1 VEINSKRTWTFSA
14 WFHHLL
20 LPLSPPSPILEPPR
34 FNTGI
39 ELERLVRLLMRSP
52 PRRTH
57 TFPFTESDRFLLT
70 ERSFCADTR
79 AGMAHAHWL
88 MTWFNVNGTR
98 RVSPPFPSL
107 EIPKHVQA
115 GKTAKFCLKKS

>member
-1 VEINSKRTWTFSA
+1 
-14 WFHHLL
+14 
-20 LPLSPPSPILEPPR
+20 
-34 FNTGI
+34 
-39 ELERLVRLLMRSP
+39 M
-52 PRRTH
+52 
-57 TFPFTESDRFLLT
+57 

-98 RVSPPFPSL
+98 QLPPRFPSL

-115 GKTAKFCLKKS
+115 GKTAKFCLKKAKRLITLKRFPIRFPSFSKVEKPRFLF